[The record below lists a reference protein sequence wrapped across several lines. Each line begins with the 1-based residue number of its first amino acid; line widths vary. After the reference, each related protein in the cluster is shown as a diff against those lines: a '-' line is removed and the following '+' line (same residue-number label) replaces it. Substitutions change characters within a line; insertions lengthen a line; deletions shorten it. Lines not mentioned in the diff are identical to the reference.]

1 MGVGDD
7 VGYYRAGSRMIWWYW
22 ILLGLVL
29 AAIELATPGGFF
41 VIFFAIGAL
50 LVGLFEVAGILE
62 ADAVQWALF
71 TVVSIASL
79 ALFRKPLLQRM
90 NRTDSSDAVDS
101 LVGELAIAAE
111 AIAPGQHGRA
121 QLRGSTWTVR
131 NVGALPVTAGER
143 SRVVAVNGLELD
155 IRPERGA

>member
-1 MGVGDD
+1 
-7 VGYYRAGSRMIWWYW
+7 MIWWYW

-41 VIFFAIGAL
+41 VIFFAVGAL
-50 LVGLFEVAGILE
+50 LVGLIDVAGILE
-62 ADAVQWALF
+62 ADSVQWVLF
-71 TVVSIASL
+71 TIVSLASL

-90 NRTDSSDAVDS
+90 NRGTTNDAVDS

-111 AIAPGQHGRA
+111 AIPPGEHGRA

-131 NVGALPVTAGER
+131 NVGALTDGR
-143 SRVVAVNGLELD
+143 
-155 IRPERGA
+155 

>member
-1 MGVGDD
+1 
-7 VGYYRAGSRMIWWYW
+7 MIWWYW

-41 VIFFAIGAL
+41 VIFFAVGAL
-50 LVGLFEVAGILE
+50 LVGLIEVAGILE

-90 NRTDSSDAVDS
+90 NRSHSSDAVDS

-131 NVGALPVTAGER
+131 NVGERTTVAGER
-143 SRVVAVNGLELD
+143 SRVVAVRELELD